1 MSSGT
6 KRFTQIDSSTGEAI
20 EGFVA
25 VIKPKQKSSFERHF
39 TMNQAALMTVAQT
52 LNHDQMR
59 VFLALCAHLDYE
71 NFIQVPQIEI
81 AEKLKMHKQHVSRAI
96 KHLIEFEVIIDGP
109 KIGRSKSYRL
119 NPNYGWKGTINN
131 HKKALKNGLTV
142 INGGKI

>member
-1 MSSGT
+1 MLLGT
-6 KRFTQIDSSTGEAI
+6 KRFTQVDSSTGESI

-25 VIKPKQKSSFERHF
+25 VIKPKQKSSFKRHF
-39 TMNQAALMTVAQT
+39 TMNQAALLTVAQT
-52 LNHDQMR
+52 LNHDQLR

-96 KHLIEFEVIIDGP
+96 KHLIEFEVILDGP

-119 NPNYGWKGTINN
+119 NPNYGWKGTVKN
-131 HKKALKNGLTV
+131 HDKALKNGLTV
-142 INGGKI
+142 IDGGKL